1 MDMAKGGLVGR
12 SRSRSSSSC
21 KRRSR
26 YRLKKEARY
35 LLLRQR
41 YAKSIELDKRASMAR
56 ERGRAG

>member
-12 SRSRSSSSC
+12 SRSRSRSC
-21 KRRSR
+21 ERRKAD
-26 YRLKKEARY
+26 LEEEARY

-56 ERGRAG
+56 ERGRVG